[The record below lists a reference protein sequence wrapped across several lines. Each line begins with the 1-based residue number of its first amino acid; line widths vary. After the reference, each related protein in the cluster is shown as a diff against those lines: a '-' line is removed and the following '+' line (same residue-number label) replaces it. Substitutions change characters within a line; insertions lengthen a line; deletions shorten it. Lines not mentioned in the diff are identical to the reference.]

1 MVKELGRTGVF
12 LPEVGIGTWGY
23 NAGPNPLRRGFQA
36 GAAFIDTAES
46 YGTEEVVGEALKGL
60 RERVFVAT
68 KVSPENFRPARLQA
82 SVDASLH
89 RLGIETIDL
98 LQLHQPN
105 PSIPVQDTM
114 GALASLV
121 DVDKVRFVGVS
132 NFSVARLKDAQS
144 ALRKYPIVSNQVRYN
159 LIDRTIEQWLLQ
171 YCQSNH
177 ITVIAYSPLA
187 RGLRRLEDCDP
198 GGILE
203 QLSSGIGK
211 SPAQI
216 ALNWCLCK
224 EGVVVIPKGNSKE
237 HILENCAA
245 SDWRLT
251 SLQIDFLDGAI
262 QYRHRGQFDA
272 MLRRLTPNS
281 LRAVALRALQYLP
294 RGLRR
299 RVT

>member
-12 LPEVGIGTWGY
+12 LPEVGIGTWDY
-23 NAGPNPLRRGFQA
+23 HAGPNPLRRGFQA

-68 KVSPENFRPARLQA
+68 KVSPENFRRARLRA
-82 SVDASLH
+82 SVNASLR

-98 LQLHQPN
+98 LQLHGPN
-105 PSIPVQDTM
+105 PAIPIQETM
-114 GALASLV
+114 DALASLV
-121 DVDKVRFVGVS
+121 DVGEVRFVGVS
-132 NFSVARLKDAQS
+132 NFSMAQLKDAQS
-144 ALRKYPIVSNQVRYN
+144 ALHKYPIVSNQVRYN
-159 LIDRTIEQWLLQ
+159 LIDRTIEQGLLQ
-171 YCQSNH
+171 YCQANH

-203 QLSSGIGK
+203 QLSRGIGK

-224 EGVVVIPKGNSKE
+224 EGVVVIPKGSSEE

-251 SLQIDFLDGAI
+251 SQQIDFLDGAI
-262 QYRHRGQFDA
+262 QYRYRGQFDA
-272 MLRRLTPNS
+272 LLRRLTPHS
-281 LRAVALRALQYLP
+281 LRPVALRALQHLP

-299 RVT
+299 QVT